1 MVNLSIMKYFLFVLG
16 ACSFFFAS
24 NLNAGISYKSV
35 EHETITFLYTV
46 AGIKFSGKFVIKRSQ
61 FELNFVEKEKSKF
74 FVEIDVKKSD
84 AGFPLATSAMLGKSV
99 LYAEKYPIM
108 KFTSNSVKEVDNGF
122 IINGTLNLRGISKAI
137 IMKARPKEIYRGK
150 EKYLTFIL
158 ETNID
163 RFKYGADGYSLLV
176 DKTIFLSSEI
186 ILEATE

>member
-1 MVNLSIMKYFLFVLG
+1 MANLLIIKYFLFVLG
-16 ACSFFFAS
+16 VCSFFFTS

-35 EHETITFLYTV
+35 EEETITFVYSA
-46 AGIKFSGKFVIKRSQ
+46 AGMKFSGNFVIKRSQ
-61 FELNFVEKEKSKF
+61 FDLNFVEKEKSKF
-74 FVEIDVKKSD
+74 FVAIDLKKSD
-84 AGFPLATSAMLGKSV
+84 AGFPLATSAMLSKSV

-150 EKYLTFIL
+150 EKYLIFKL
-158 ETNID
+158 ETTID
-163 RFKYGADGYSLLV
+163 RFNYGADGYSLLV

-186 ILEATE
+186 ILEASE

>member
-1 MVNLSIMKYFLFVLG
+1 MKYFLFVLG

-35 EHETITFLYTV
+35 EEETITFVYTA

-61 FELNFVEKEKSKF
+61 FDLNFVENEKSKF
-74 FVEIDVKKSD
+74 FVAIDLKKSD
-84 AGFPLATSAMLGKSV
+84 AGFPLATSAMLSKSV

-150 EKYLTFIL
+150 EKYLTFKL

-186 ILEATE
+186 ILEASE

>member
-1 MVNLSIMKYFLFVLG
+1 MVNLSIMKYFLFVLV
-16 ACSFFFAS
+16 ALSFFFAS

-35 EHETITFLYTV
+35 EEETITFVYTA

-74 FVEIDVKKSD
+74 FVEIDLKKSD

-137 IMKARPKEIYRGK
+137 IMKVRPKEIYRGK

-186 ILEATE
+186 ILEASE

>member
-16 ACSFFFAS
+16 VCSFFFAS
-24 NLNAGISYKSV
+24 NLNAGINYKSV
-35 EHETITFLYTV
+35 EEETITFVYTV

-61 FELNFVEKEKSKF
+61 FDLNFVEKEKSKF
-74 FVEIDVKKSD
+74 FVAIDLKKSD
-84 AGFPLATSAMLGKSV
+84 AGFPLATSAMLSKSV

-150 EKYLTFIL
+150 EKYLTFKL
-158 ETNID
+158 EANID

>member
-1 MVNLSIMKYFLFVLG
+1 MKYFLFVLG

-35 EHETITFLYTV
+35 EEETITFVYIA
-46 AGIKFSGKFVIKRSQ
+46 AGIEFSGKFVIKRSQ

-74 FVEIDVKKSD
+74 FVEIDLKKSD